1 MNSLHLGFK
10 ANAPGVPAIWQ
21 AADVLQPLQ
30 AWIRLSCVFLSLRLA
45 GEKSQ
50 HSKGKL
56 YTLEQNLNYLCF
68 KWPCQ
73 LWAVK
78 VPVPSCLL
86 LLEEMDMYP
95 ADYRCRLARSKLASA
110 PKAVTKPLPKSIAV
124 LIVTFGMWICA
135 TDFLPSYVQIL
146 LQFFQLCTLIQLDS
160 QAGQEQAIPILEWQ
174 TSLQEGNGSGNLIH
188 WMALLLPGSDIP
200 PRSWL
205 PLVVKYPIAV
215 VIGTNGINHI
225 LQPNL
230 DMNISPPGSSWKF
243 FSLWKDFLCLK
254 HHTFNLVP
262 LNTGCV

>member
-1 MNSLHLGFK
+1 MALS
-10 ANAPGVPAIWQ
+10 A
-21 AADVLQPLQ
+21 
-30 AWIRLSCVFLSLRLA
+30 LSCES
-45 GEKSQ
+45 
-50 HSKGKL
+50 
-56 YTLEQNLNYLCF
+56 
-68 KWPCQ
+68 
-73 LWAVK
+73 
-78 VPVPSCLL
+78 
-86 LLEEMDMYP
+86 
-95 ADYRCRLARSKLASA
+95 ASA
-110 PKAVTKPLPKSIAV
+110 I
-124 LIVTFGMWICA
+124 
-135 TDFLPSYVQIL
+135 LPSPLGGDGYVSSRLQVQVSKEQAGFGAQSYDQTFAKKHCCAHCHFWDVNMCDWFPSLLRQIL
-146 LQFFQLCTLIQLDS
+146 LQFFQLCALIQLDS
-160 QAGQEQAIPILEWQ
+160 QAGQEQAIPILERQ